1 MIESQSDRLW
11 EIINKQS
18 HTIEDKQQ
26 TDIIR
31 IGPNRSK
38 ADYIIKRCIAILGK
52 TAQEAMETIVMNSKG
67 STVVAI

>member
-1 MIESQSDRLW
+1 MIESQSDRFW
-11 EIINKQS
+11 GIINKQS

-38 ADYIIKRCIAILGK
+38 VDYIIKRCRAILGK
-52 TAQEAMETIVMNSKG
+52 TAQEAMETMIVNSKG
-67 STVVAI
+67 RKYSSI